1 MVGEM
6 EIKMKTKGK
15 KKKKKVGALGVLV
28 CQLAPIQLYLL
39 LLNSFLIPH
48 GACIIDFIKG
58 REFKT
63 VNEK

>member
-15 KKKKKVGALGVLV
+15 ENKIEALGVLI